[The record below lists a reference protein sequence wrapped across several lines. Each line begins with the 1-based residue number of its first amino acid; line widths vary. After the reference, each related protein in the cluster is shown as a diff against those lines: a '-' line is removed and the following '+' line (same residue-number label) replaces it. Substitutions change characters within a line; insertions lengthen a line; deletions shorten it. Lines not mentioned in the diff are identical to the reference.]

1 MAGKTTLGQAAR
13 GKEARAS
20 KTPRAAALGPT
31 VWSPGAQ
38 PAPRSVARR
47 RQPPVELLAAE
58 QPPKSRDPFGYSRKV
73 HAQVRPVAEFFY
85 RKYWRVH
92 TAGLENIPA
101 DGPALIVGNHSGAI
115 PLDAAM
121 LMTAVDLEHPGK
133 RLLRFLYDPF
143 VARMPLM
150 GDFYN
155 RMGAVVASYDNA
167 RTLLQRGELVGIFPE
182 GVEGVAKGVNRRYRL
197 EHFRTGFMRLSLE
210 LKVPIIPV
218 AVVGAEETY
227 PVIGKWTN
235 DTIAKLLNV
244 PYVPV
249 TPFFPL
255 LGMAGVLPLPT
266 RWCVQFGAP
275 QHPYAQIGKSLSR
288 RKIVAATDS
297 FRRDVQG
304 MVHQLL
310 AHRDSF
316 F

>member
-1 MAGKTTLGQAAR
+1 M
-13 GKEARAS
+13 
-20 KTPRAAALGPT
+20 
-31 VWSPGAQ
+31 
-38 PAPRSVARR
+38 
-47 RQPPVELLAAE
+47 
-58 QPPKSRDPFGYSRKV
+58 
-73 HAQVRPVAEFFY
+73 RPVAEFFY

-92 TAGLENIPA
+92 TLGLENIPA

-167 RTLLQRGELVGIFPE
+167 RTLLERGDLVGIFPE
-182 GVEGVAKGVNRRYRL
+182 GVEGVAKGMNRRYRL

-210 LKVPIIPV
+210 LNVPIVPV

-227 PVIGKWTN
+227 PVIGKLTN
-235 DTIAKLLNV
+235 SAIGKLLNV

-255 LGMAGVLPLPT
+255 LGMAGILPLPT
-266 RWCVQFGAP
+266 RWCVQFDAP
-275 QHPYAQIGKSLSR
+275 QHPYAEMKGAPTK
-288 RKIVAATDS
+288 RKIVAATDT
-297 FRRDVQG
+297 FRRHVQG

-310 AHRDSF
+310 ASRASF

>member
-1 MAGKTTLGQAAR
+1 MAGKTTLGHAVAR
-13 GKEARAS
+13 GKDARVL
-20 KTPRAAALGPT
+20 KTPRAAALGPA

-38 PAPRSVARR
+38 PAPSSAAR
-47 RQPPVELLAAE
+47 RQPPVTE
-58 QPPKSRDPFGYSRKV
+58 QPPAKPRDPFGYSRRV

-92 TAGLENIPA
+92 TSGLENIPA

-121 LMTAVDLEHPGK
+121 LMTAVDLEHPNK

-182 GVEGVAKGVNRRYRL
+182 GVEGVAKGVSRRYRL
-197 EHFRTGFMRLSLE
+197 EHFHTGFMRLSFE

-275 QHPYAQIGKSLSR
+275 QHPYQRATGSPSKR
-288 RKIVAATDS
+288 RVVAATDS
-297 FRRDVQG
+297 FRRHVQG

-310 AHRDSF
+310 ARRDSF

>member
-1 MAGKTTLGQAAR
+1 MAGKIPLGHAV
-13 GKEARAS
+13 ERA
-20 KTPRAAALGPT
+20 KDTRAKKATRAAALGPA
-31 VWSPGAQ
+31 VWKPGAS
-38 PAPRSVARR
+38 PAPRARPKI
-47 RQPPVELLAAE
+47 PPLTPIAD
-58 QPPKSRDPFGYSRKV
+58 PPQRRDPFGYSARM
-73 HAQVRPVAEFFY
+73 HDQVRPVAEFLY
-85 RKYWRVH
+85 RKYWRVQ
-92 TAGLENIPA
+92 TLGLENVPA
-101 DGPALIVGNHSGAI
+101 DGPALVVGNHSGAI

-121 LMTAVDLEHPGK
+121 LMTAVDLEHPCK

-155 RMGAVVASYDNA
+155 RVGAVVASYDNA

-182 GVEGVAKGVNRRYRL
+182 GVQGVAKGVSRRYRL

-210 LKVPIIPV
+210 LKVPIVPV

-235 DTIAKLLNV
+235 DTIVKLLNV

-255 LGMAGVLPLPT
+255 LGMAGILPLPT
-266 RWCVQFGAP
+266 RWCIHFGEP
-275 QHPYAQIGKSLSR
+275 LHPYRDVGASPSR
-288 RKIVAATDS
+288 RQIVAATEAY
-297 FRRDVQG
+297 RRQIQG

-310 AHRDSF
+310 ARRASF